1 LRSAERTPWTEEQAR
16 REEIAQAL
24 KDGVKGKDAKIN
36 FTRSSYEKRQMIMT
50 YLNVFL
56 GIIIFV
62 FGAVVG
68 MMLMRR
74 KCMYYDAGMK

>member
-24 KDGVKGKDAKIN
+24 KDGVKGKDTKIN

-68 MMLMRR
+68 IMLIR